1 MKKCGEMLEKF
12 YVPALE
18 ERANQY
24 EKVLKGIESA
34 MRRCKKG
41 CVFYYDV
48 KGNKPEIN
56 VQHKYIPMNARHY
69 IMERLKED
77 GFAFKYDRKK
87 ITLKWTK

>member
-1 MKKCGEMLEKF
+1 MLEKF

-18 ERANQY
+18 ERANLY

-48 KGNKPEIN
+48 KGTEAEAN

-69 IMERLKED
+69 VMERLKED
-77 GFAFKYDRKK
+77 GFAFTNDRKK